1 MPAPAAGASGRA
13 LRLALRLL
21 GGAAA
26 GWVPSAPSAHL
37 RQEGP
42 AEAGLLRGL
51 GERALA
57 AGAGF
62 VVEDTAAHPGLRAL
76 ADRFRFVVAV
86 PTPAGALV
94 VVGTAPRPTPS
105 GDLAALADL
114 ALLAA
119 DAAPLPARQA
129 DAELAAIFD
138 GAPDAVMFAGP
149 DRRLRRVNPAAGAL
163 FGYTQAE
170 MVGQPTAIL
179 YADPEE
185 HERLGRERFCE
196 DAPRALEPIRTH
208 WRRKDGSTFL
218 GEIVGAPLR
227 DADGAHLGFMGLIR
241 DVTDEVAAAEALQ
254 EREAQLRTVVEH
266 FPIILF
272 ELDAEGYFTTSA
284 GQGLH
289 AVGLRP
295 GQLVGVNVFER
306 YAGYPDLL
314 DGLRRGLRGEP
325 IAITSVIEGVT
336 FDNRTTPVFDAEG
349 RTVGLIGVAMDVSDR
364 ARAELQAREAR
375 REAEQAAHAQGA
387 FLAAMSHEI
396 RTPLTGI
403 IGFADVLAE
412 VAEGE
417 AHAYAEIIRKS
428 GHRLLDTLNSVLHL
442 ARLDAHE
449 VPARPAP
456 TDVGTTVAEAAGLLR
471 PLAERKGLAFR
482 VDAPALPLHSDAS
495 LLHRIVT
502 NLVGNAIKF
511 TDAGHVT
518 VTVRPEG
525 EGATVRVEDTG
536 RGMDPSF
543 IPHLFEPFR
552 REEDRPGLP
561 SGTGLGLTITARLV
575 ELLGG
580 SLDVASV
587 PDEGTAFTLRLPGA
601 APGAP
606 EPTAAEALEE
616 PVFE

>member
-1 MPAPAAGASGRA
+1 MPAPDVESACRA

-21 GGAAA
+21 GGTAA
-26 GWVPSAPSAHL
+26 GWVPAVPSAPL

-42 AEAGLLRGL
+42 AEAGLLRGM
-51 GERALA
+51 GERAIA

-62 VVEDTAAHPGLRAL
+62 VVEDTAAHPRLRAL
-76 ADRFRFVVAV
+76 ADQFRFVAAV

-94 VVGTAPRPTPS
+94 VLGIAPRPTPS

-114 ALLAA
+114 ALLTA

-129 DAELAAIFD
+129 DAELAAIFA

-149 DRRLRRVNPAAGAL
+149 DRRLRRVNPAACRL
-163 FGYTQAE
+163 FSYE
-170 MVGQPTAIL
+170 RDELVGQPTAVL
-179 YADPEE
+179 YAEPEE
-185 HERLGRERFCE
+185 HERLGRERFCLK
-196 DAPRALEPIRTH
+196 APERLEPVRTH

-227 DADGAHLGFMGLIR
+227 DTDGTHLGFMGLIR
-241 DVTDEVAAAEALQ
+241 DVSEGVAAAEALQ
-254 EREAQLRTVVEH
+254 EREAQLRTMVEH

-272 ELDAEGYFTTSA
+272 ELDAEGRFTTSA

-295 GQLVGVNVFER
+295 GQLVGVNVFEH
-306 YAGYPDLL
+306 YAAYPDLL
-314 DGLRRGLRGEP
+314 DGLRRGLRGE
-325 IAITSVIEGVT
+325 AVAVTSMIEGVT
-336 FDNRTTPVFDAEG
+336 FENRATPVFDADG
-349 RTVGLIGVAMDVSDR
+349 RPVGLIGVAMDVSDR
-364 ARAELQAREAR
+364 ARAEARAREAR
-375 REAEQAAHAQGA
+375 RQAEQAAHAQGA
-387 FLAAMSHEI
+387 LLAAMSHEI

-428 GHRLLDTLNSVLHL
+428 SHRLLDTLNSVLHL

-449 VPARPAP
+449 VTARPAP
-456 TDVGTTVAEAAGLLR
+456 HDVGATVAEAAGLLH
-471 PLAERKGLAFR
+471 PLAERKGLVYR
-482 VDAPALPLHSDAS
+482 VDAAPLRLHTDAS
-495 LLHRIVT
+495 ILHRIVT

-525 EGATVRVEDTG
+525 EGAAVRVEDTG

-580 SLDVASV
+580 SLEVASV
-587 PDEGTAFTLRLPGA
+587 PDEGTAFTLRLPA
-601 APGAP
+601 FAPGRP
-606 EPTAAEALEE
+606 EPAAEEVLEE